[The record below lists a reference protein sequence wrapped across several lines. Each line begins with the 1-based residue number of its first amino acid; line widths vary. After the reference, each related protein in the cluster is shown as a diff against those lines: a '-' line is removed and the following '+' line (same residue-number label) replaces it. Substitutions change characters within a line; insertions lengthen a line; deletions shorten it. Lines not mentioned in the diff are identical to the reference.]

1 MSISNGDA
9 RVALNALEMATAATR
24 PDGSGVRPI
33 DLATIE
39 DALQRRVPLYD
50 KGGEQHYDTIS
61 AFIKSVR
68 GSAPDAAVY
77 WMCRMLEAGEDPLFI
92 ARRLVILAAED
103 IGLAEPMALTVA
115 MAAQQAVHFVG
126 LPEGAIPLAEAT
138 IYLASAPKSNSAYMA
153 LSRAREEVRKTRHY
167 PVPLHLRNAPTPL
180 MKRMGYGKDYRYA
193 HSYEGHFVEQDYL
206 PAKLRGRR
214 YYHPSDQG
222 SEREA
227 AARIRKWWGDRKRV
241 RPPEDDEKGSDGR

>member
-1 MSISNGDA
+1 MKWASTWACMWCTSIIGMSSA
-9 RVALNALEMATAATR
+9 
-24 PDGSGVRPI
+24 RPI

-115 MAAQQAVHFVG
+115 VATQQAVHFVG

-222 SEREA
+222 VEREA
-227 AARIRKWWGDRKRV
+227 AARIRKWWGERKRG